1 LSGIRL
7 EEPDLSETSA
17 GRIRG
22 PMTLVRRMTND
33 RILGLAYLT
42 PYLVG
47 LVVFTAIPFAASLW
61 LSFTDYDLMS
71 APRWTGLENYIELFT
86 SDRTFRRS
94 LYVTLL
100 YVFITVPLKL
110 AFALFIAVILN
121 YRLRFI
127 NFFRTAFYVPSILG
141 GSIAIAVLW
150 RYIFA
155 TNGLV
160 NMGLDAIGL
169 DPVNWFGDPV
179 NALFTITLL
188 RCWQFGSAMV
198 IFLAALQS
206 IDKSLY
212 EAASIDGASKWTSF
226 VHITLPLLTPV
237 IFFNIIMQMVQAFQ
251 EFNGPYIITGGGP
264 LKSTYLLPLYIYDEA
279 FRKFDMG
286 YASAI
291 AWVLFVII
299 MVLTLIA
306 FWSSKKWV
314 FYAGDKRS

>member
-1 LSGIRL
+1 MTRS
-7 EEPDLSETSA
+7 
-17 GRIRG
+17 RG
-22 PMTLVRRMTND
+22 
-33 RILGLAYLT
+33 LGLAYLS
-42 PYLVG
+42 PYIIG
-47 LVVFTAIPFAASLW
+47 LMVFTMVPFLASLW

-71 APRWTGLENYIELFT
+71 APVWTGLDNYIELFT
-86 SDRTFRRS
+86 EDRTFRRS
-94 LYVTLL
+94 LWVTLV
-100 YVFITVPLKL
+100 YVFVTVPLKL
-110 AFALFIAVILN
+110 GFALFIAYILN
-121 YRLRFI
+121 YKLRFI
-127 NFFRTAFYVPSILG
+127 NLFRTAFYVPSILG

-155 TNGLV
+155 TEGLV
-160 NMGLDAIGL
+160 NMFLAQFGVEPI
-169 DPVNWFGDPV
+169 NWFGDPT

-212 EAASIDGASKWTSF
+212 EAAAIDGASKLHSF
-226 VHITLPLLTPV
+226 VFITIPLITPV
-237 IFFNIIMQMVQAFQ
+237 IFFNLIMQMVQAFQ
-251 EFNGPYIITGGGP
+251 EFNGPYIITQGGP

-279 FRKFDMG
+279 FRRFDMG

-299 MVLTLIA
+299 MILTLVA

>member
-1 LSGIRL
+1 
-7 EEPDLSETSA
+7 
-17 GRIRG
+17 
-22 PMTLVRRMTND
+22 MTRQRM
-33 RILGLAYLT
+33 LGLAYLT

-47 LVVFTAIPFAASLW
+47 LLVFTAIPFAASLW

-110 AFALFIAVILN
+110 AFALFIAYILN

-160 NMGLDAIGL
+160 NMGLGAVGL

-212 EAASIDGASKWTSF
+212 EAAAIDGASKWTSF

-237 IFFNIIMQMVQAFQ
+237 IFFNLIMQMVQAFQ
-251 EFNGPYIITGGGP
+251 EFNGPYIITAGGP

-279 FRKFDMG
+279 FRRFDMG

-299 MVLTLIA
+299 MVLTLVA

>member
-1 LSGIRL
+1 MNRQ
-7 EEPDLSETSA
+7 
-17 GRIRG
+17 R
-22 PMTLVRRMTND
+22 V
-33 RILGLAYLT
+33 LGLAYLS
-42 PYLVG
+42 PYIAG
-47 LVVFTAIPFAASLW
+47 LLVFTAIPFMASFYM
-61 LSFTDYDLMS
+61 SFTDYNLMS
-71 APRWTGLENYIELFT
+71 APRWTGLKNYVELFT
-86 SDRTFRRS
+86 GDRTFRRS
-94 LYVTLL
+94 LSVTLI
-100 YVFITVPLKL
+100 YVFLTVPLKL
-110 AFALFIAVILN
+110 AFALFVAYILN
-121 YRLRFI
+121 YRLKFI

-150 RYIFA
+150 RYVFA

-160 NMGLDAIGL
+160 NMLLAALGFE
-169 DPVNWFGDPV
+169 PVNWFGDPH

-212 EAASIDGASKWTSF
+212 EAAAIDGASKFHSF
-226 VHITLPLLTPV
+226 IFITIPLITPV
-237 IFFNIIMQMVQAFQ
+237 IFFNLVMQMVQAFQ

-279 FRKFDMG
+279 FRRFNMG

-291 AWVLFVII
+291 AWVLFLII
-299 MVLTLIA
+299 MLLTLAA

>member
-1 LSGIRL
+1 MG
-7 EEPDLSETSA
+7 
-17 GRIRG
+17 
-22 PMTLVRRMTND
+22 VRMKGQRF
-33 RILGLAYLT
+33 LGLAYLA
-42 PYLVG
+42 PYIIG
-47 LVVFTAIPFAASLW
+47 LLVFTAVPFLASLY
-61 LSFTDYDLMS
+61 LSFTDYDLLS
-71 APRWTGLENYIELFT
+71 APEWVGWDNFKKLFT
-86 SDRTFRRS
+86 RDRTFWKS
-94 LYVTLL
+94 LNVTLL

-110 AFALFIAVILN
+110 AFALFIAAILN

-150 RYIFA
+150 RYMFA
-155 TNGLV
+155 SEGLV
-160 NMGLDAIGL
+160 NMALGTVGLG
-169 DPVNWFGDPV
+169 PVDWFGDPG

-212 EAASIDGASKWTSF
+212 EAAAIDGASKTRIF
-226 VHITLPLLTPV
+226 FYITLPLLTPV
-237 IFFNIIMQMVQAFQ
+237 IFFNLIMQMVQAFQ
-251 EFNGPYIITGGGP
+251 EFNGPYIITQGGP

-279 FRKFDMG
+279 FKKFDMG

-314 FYAGDKRS
+314 YYAGDKRS